1 MAHIFHIIDLSR
13 VPIRVWCCVLGLS
26 FGAFIASPAQAEEPE
41 DEADSTVVI
50 RDKRLEEADAQSTSA
65 AVSTIV
71 VDERIPASWD
81 VGAAVDSVSGTTVTR
96 LGGLGD
102 FSAVSIRGSSTRQ
115 VQIHLD
121 GIPLNPD
128 GSSSVKQS
136 SCGATRW
143 TIQPV
148 GPC

>member
-1 MAHIFHIIDLSR
+1 M
-13 VPIRVWCCVLGLS
+13 
-26 FGAFIASPAQAEEPE
+26 
-41 DEADSTVVI
+41 VV
-50 RDKRLEEADAQSTSA
+50 RDKRLAAPDAQSTSA
-65 AVSTIV
+65 AVTVIE

-81 VGAAVDSVSGTTVTR
+81 VGAAVDSASGTTVTR

-128 GSSSVKQS
+128 GSSSVNLSELPLQAFERVEVYREIGRA
-136 SCGATRW
+136 SCRER
-143 TIQPV
+143 V
-148 GPC
+148 